1 MNMIGEYFRKSKVT
15 CLNTLKKL
23 SFKVVLLQRRD
34 TEDTQ
39 KLMAWSNLTFH
50 LMKSLQK
57 WPMLE
62 LANFSK
68 KKTLVYEALDEWGRF
83 EEVLWWYFH
92 NSSFDLRYILM

>member
-50 LMKSLQK
+50 LMKSL
-57 WPMLE
+57 
-62 LANFSK
+62 
-68 KKTLVYEALDEWGRF
+68 
-83 EEVLWWYFH
+83 
-92 NSSFDLRYILM
+92 